1 MAMTHEGKRRL
12 TAEERRQDIIEKATG
27 VFANRG
33 FHGTRTRD
41 LARACGVNEALIYK
55 HFCSKNDLYREVM
68 TRLHGQFAMTAQK
81 EAFDQPDGR
90 AGIMGMFRSLISSLD
105 NDPQIAANILHGVGE
120 AVDDADSRQQAI
132 DRLKFFHSSLR
143 DQLQRGIDDGS
154 LSRDLDPDQTA
165 WHLMG
170 VFWTFAI
177 CRVLGI
183 HDCFGSNT
191 ANEICKSI
199 LE

>member
-1 MAMTHEGKRRL
+1 MTQEGKRRL
-12 TAEERRQDIIEKATG
+12 TAEERRQDIIAKATG
-27 VFANRG
+27 IFANRG
-33 FHGTRTRD
+33 LHGTRTRD

-68 TRLHGQFAMTAQK
+68 TRLHSQFAMTAQK
-81 EAFDQPDGR
+81 EAFAQPDGC
-90 AGIMGMFRSLISSLD
+90 AGITEMFRSLISSLD
-105 NDPQIAANILHGVGE
+105 DNPQIAANILHGVGE
-120 AVDDADSRQQAI
+120 AVDDANTRRQAI

-165 WHLMG
+165 WQLMG

-177 CRVLGI
+177 CRVLGM
-183 HDCFGSNT
+183 HDCFGLNA
-191 ANEICKSI
+191 ANEVCKSI
-199 LE
+199 VK